1 MNKRRLS
8 LLIVTTS
15 YNSKIGQQLQIG
27 VLIIV

>member
-1 MNKRRLS
+1 
-8 LLIVTTS
+8 VTTS